1 MPYIGNNPKVT
12 ELNVSTK
19 SVDILADVDTVSD
32 APEIGQVLKWN
43 GTNWV
48 PEDDTGTGGGGGA
61 TTSDLQGVTDNGSS
75 TTNTIDAA
83 GFKLNADQLS
93 SVAGTQGD
101 IKKIGG
107 LPYYHDGTAWK
118 RFYLFDNVEDAT
130 TVDVNWDDVQV
141 RFDFEPHTH
150 APYPHNGTYRSDFIN
165 HVNGAPMATKDLAPA
180 ITEAVNSPVKFGTT
194 SLRCYSAGTNTQR
207 TSFWEI
213 DNENIDIFTQNWKG
227 GKRGGGLDWSL
238 DWTMEFW
245 IYFPQTNP
253 MLPNQQYGYF
263 TTTWMNKNE
272 YIGLRSAVQAAS
284 PNNITWYFYINGS
297 SYNVAT
303 TANYTIA
310 SQTWHHI
317 VLQRDA
323 SAGTMQFYVDGTYY
337 SVGQGTVVP
346 NIESFNSR
354 DDTYIL
360 TAQTHLGYAFSSGNQ
375 YMGDYY
381 LDDFRLT
388 QYARYTPGVSFTPP
402 TAAYPIAAPA
412 PAAIDDNWSDVQLR
426 ATFDTNLND
435 TSQNTFTGGSYGSY
449 PAAVSTQSIKYGA
462 SSVYCPLNDTSGVS
476 YGSTA
481 DFAFLTDEWTFE
493 SWINFDTLPSWNSGA
508 RSACIFSFGSNQGT
522 SDDNFEFGLCNQHWD
537 GSDNNYKFVLKYR
550 GAGTHQLIN
559 LSPQISGLGSGTIDA
574 QLLDGRWNHIA
585 LTKENTN
592 NEIQLFINGYKIPHT
607 TGSSFGYA
615 LDNFN
620 LNSVGKFSLGGRY
633 GNFSWGIMM
642 DSTNHYSDTANAIYF
657 DDVRISD
664 YVRYTDTFTPPTGPL
679 GTTGSL
685 TTAPTPASSGEGSIA
700 LGTTPGWNGTTGW
713 TAQRSQAGIYRVTF
727 PGTFP
732 SSQSYVVHATINDG
746 PSSPCHVRV
755 IRYAS
760 YFDIV
765 VTQIS
770 DGTAVDTGYVGV
782 RLLDLATV

>member
-141 RFDFEPHTH
+141 RFDFEPHTNL
-150 APYPHNGTYRSDFIN
+150 YPHTGAYASDFVN
-165 HVNGAPMATKDLAPA
+165 HVNGAPMATETSSFGQGDR
-180 ITEAVNSPVKFGTT
+180 VNSPVKFGT
-194 SLRCYSAGTNTQR
+194 SSFRAYSNGSSGQR
-207 TSFWEI
+207 TSYWNVE
-213 DNENIDIFTQNWKG
+213 NETYDINTQTWKG

-245 IYFPQTNP
+245 IYFPQASP
-253 MLPNQQYGYF
+253 MGPNQQYGYF
-263 TTTWMNKNE
+263 TANWLNTGE
-272 YIGLRSAVQAAS
+272 YIGLRSAVQGFS
-284 PNNITWYFYINGS
+284 PNNILWYFYINGNA
-297 SYNVAT
+297 YNVAT
-303 TANYTIA
+303 TANATIT

-323 SAGTMQFYVDGTYY
+323 SAGTMQFYLDGTYY
-337 SVGQGTVVP
+337 STGQGTVVP
-346 NIESFNSR
+346 NIEPFNSQEPAHAVPAK
-354 DDTYIL
+354 I
-360 TAQTHLGYAFSSGNQ
+360 HLGYAFDSNVSYGS
-375 YMGDYY
+375 DYY

-388 QYARYTPGVSFTPP
+388 QYARYTPGQNFTPP
-402 TAAYPIAAPA
+402 TAAYPITAPA

-435 TSQNTFTGGSYGSY
+435 VSQNTFTGYSNTS
-449 PAAVSTQSIKYGA
+449 AVSTQAIKYGA
-462 SSVYCPLNDTSGVS
+462 SSMYSPANDTAGVE
-476 YGSTA
+476 YGSAA
-481 DFAFLTDEWTFE
+481 DFAFLTNEWTFE
-493 SWINFDTLPSWNSGA
+493 SWINFDTLPTWNVGPRTA
-508 RSACIFSFGSNQGT
+508 PIFSFGSNTGGY
-522 SDDNFEFGLCNQHWD
+522 DDNIEFALCNQHWD
-537 GSDNNYKFVLKYR
+537 STGTDYKFILKYN
-550 GAGTHQLIN
+550 GANTQQIIN
-559 LSPQISGLGSGTIDA
+559 LSPQLTGIGRGSINA
-574 QLLDGRWNHIA
+574 ALLNGRWNHIA

-592 NEIQLFINGYKIPHT
+592 NKIQLFLNGYKTPHT
-607 TGSSFGYA
+607 VGSSFGYA

-620 LNSVGKFSLGGRY
+620 LNTSGKFSLGGRS
-633 GNFSWGIMM
+633 GNFSWGISL
-642 DSTNHYSDTANAIYF
+642 DSVTHYTNIDSAIYF

-664 YVRYTDTFTPPTGPL
+664 YVRYTDNFTPPTGPL

-685 TTAPTPASSGEGSIA
+685 TTAPTPASSGEGSVA

-713 TAQRSQAGIYRVTF
+713 TVQRSQAGIYRVTF
-727 PGTFP
+727 PGSFP
-732 SSQSYVVHATINDG
+732 SSQSYVVHTTINDG
-746 PSSPCHVRV
+746 PTSPCHVRV

-782 RLLDLATV
+782 RLLDLSTV

>member
-130 TVDVNWDDVQV
+130 SVDVNWDDVQV
-141 RFDFEPHTH
+141 RMDFESHTLAPHHTG
-150 APYPHNGTYRSDFIN
+150 ASASDFVN
-165 HVNGAPMATKDLAPA
+165 HVNGAPMATIANTSGHGDR
-180 ITEAVNSPVKFGTT
+180 INSPVKFGTSSFRANSPGT
-194 SLRCYSAGTNTQR
+194 SAQR
-207 TSFWEI
+207 NSYWNVY
-213 DNENIDIFTQNWKG
+213 DENYDINTQNWKG
-227 GKRGGGLDWSL
+227 GKRCGGLDWSL

-245 IYFPQTNP
+245 IYFPQVTP
-253 MLPNQQYGYF
+253 MGPNYIWGYF
-263 TTTWMNKNE
+263 TTTWINSAE
-272 YIGLRSAVQAAS
+272 YIGLFSVVN
-284 PNNITWYFYINGS
+284 PLTPYNIQWYFYINGS
-297 SYNVAT
+297 SYEVGLSSNAT
-303 TANYTIA
+303 IQ

-323 SAGTMQFYVDGTYY
+323 SEGTMQFYLDGVYY
-337 SVGQGTVVP
+337 STGQGTVVP
-346 NIESFNSR
+346 NIEPFNTP
-354 DDTYIL
+354 DPTYL
-360 TAQTHLGYAFSSGNQ
+360 VAAQTHIGYAFRTNYNYPS
-375 YMGDYY
+375 DYY

-388 QYARYTPGVSFTPP
+388 QYARYTPGQNFTPP
-402 TAAYPIAAPA
+402 TAAYPIATPA

-435 TSQNTFTGGSYGSY
+435 TSQNALTGSADVNGS
-449 PAAVSTQSIKYGA
+449 AVSTQAVKYGA
-462 SSVYCPLNDTSGVS
+462 SSMYCPVNDSSGVL
-476 YGSTA
+476 YGSAA

-493 SWINFDTLPSWNSGA
+493 SWINFDTLPTWNQGV
-508 RSACIFSFGSNQGT
+508 RTACIFSFGSNLGT
-522 SDDNFEFGLCNQHWD
+522 QDDNIEFGLANQHWN
-537 GSDNNYKFVLKYR
+537 STNQEYKFVFKYR
-550 GAGTHQLIN
+550 GAGNHQLIN
-559 LSPQISGLGSGTIDA
+559 LSPQISGIGSGSISA
-574 QLLDGRWNHIA
+574 ARLNGRWNHVA

-592 NEIQLFINGYKIPHT
+592 NKIQLFLNGYKIPHT
-607 TGSSFGYA
+607 TGTSFGYV
-615 LDNFN
+615 LDNYN
-620 LNSVGKFSLGGRY
+620 LNTVGRFSIGGRS
-633 GNFSWGIMM
+633 GNFSWGISM
-642 DSTNHYSDTANAIYF
+642 DQASQYSGNNSAIYF

-664 YVRYTDTFTPPTGPL
+664 HVRYTENFTPPTGPL

-713 TAQRSQAGIYRVTF
+713 TVQRSQAGIYRVTF
-727 PGTFP
+727 PGSFA

-746 PSSPCHVRV
+746 PTSPCHVRV

>member
-141 RFDFEPHTH
+141 RFDFEPHTNV
-150 APYPHNGTYRSDFIN
+150 YPHDGTYGGNFVN
-165 HVNGAPMATKDLAPA
+165 HVNGAPMAIETSSFNHGD
-180 ITEAVNSPVKFGTT
+180 IVNSPVKFGT
-194 SLRCYSAGTNTQR
+194 SSFLANSAGNSSQR
-207 TSFWEI
+207 TSYWNV
-213 DNENIDIFTQNWKG
+213 DNETLDIYTQNWKG
-227 GKRGGGLDWSL
+227 GKRGGGLNWSL

-245 IYFPQTNP
+245 IYFPQVSP
-253 MLPNQQYGYF
+253 MGANQQWGYF
-263 TTTWMNKNE
+263 TTTWFNKNE
-272 YIGLRSAVQAAS
+272 YIGLRSAVQGAS
-284 PNNITWYFYINGS
+284 PNNILWYFYINGQA
-297 SYNVAT
+297 YNVAT
-303 TANYTIA
+303 SSNATIQ

-323 SAGTMQFYVDGTYY
+323 SAGTMQFYLDGTYY
-337 SVGQGTVVP
+337 STGQGTIVP
-346 NIESFNSR
+346 NIEPFNSR

-360 TAQTHLGYAFSSGNQ
+360 QARTHIGYAFNSSNS
-375 YMGDYY
+375 YAGDYY

-388 QYARYTPGVSFTPP
+388 QYARYTPGQNFTPP

-435 TSQNTFTGGSYGSY
+435 TSQNTFTGSTSGSGTS
-449 PAAVSTQSIKYGA
+449 AVSTQTIKYGA
-462 SSVYCPLNDTSGVS
+462 SSLYCPVNDAFGVL

-481 DFAFLTDEWTFE
+481 DFAFLTNEWTFE
-493 SWINFDTLPSWNSGA
+493 SWINFDTLPAWNNGTST
-508 RSACIFSFGSNQGT
+508 ACIFSFGSNFGT
-522 SDDNFEFGLCNQHWD
+522 YDDNIEFGLSNQHWD
-537 GSDNNYKFVLKYR
+537 STNNDYKFILKYR

-559 LSPQISGLGSGTIDA
+559 LSPQVTGLGSGSLNR
-574 QLLDGRWNHIA
+574 QLLDGRWNHVA

-620 LNSVGKFSLGGRY
+620 LNTVGIFSLGGRK
-633 GNFSWGIMM
+633 GNFSWGISK
-642 DSTNHYSDTANAIYF
+642 DQVSQYSGITNAVYF
-657 DDVRISD
+657 DDVRMSD
-664 YVRYTDTFTPPTGPL
+664 YVRYTENFTPPTGPL

-713 TAQRSQAGIYRVTF
+713 TVQRSQAGIYRVTF
-727 PGTFP
+727 PGTFA
-732 SSQSYVVHATINDG
+732 SSQSYVVHTTINDG
-746 PSSPCHVRV
+746 PTSPCHVRV
-755 IRYAS
+755 TRYAS

>member
-141 RFDFEPHTH
+141 RFDFELGGANNT
-150 APYPHNGTYRSDFIN
+150 FIN
-165 HVNGAPMATKDLAPA
+165 HVNQRIPYWVSGNHIAR
-180 ITEAVNSPVKFGTT
+180 VNSPVKFGTS
-194 SLRCYSAGTNTQR
+194 SLRAQANSVSDAIQWYSNLIST
-207 TSFWEI
+207 
-213 DNENIDIFTQNWKG
+213 DIRPLTLQNWSG
-227 GKRGGGLDWSL
+227 AKRGGCIDWSA
-238 DWTMEFW
+238 DWTLETW
-245 IYFPQTNP
+245 IYFGNDSLDAGPV
-253 MLPNQQYGYF
+253 QYGLIGMYDG
-263 TTTWMNKNE
+263 TSNYQGITIGRDQSAYKYVNWYNNAVMNSIFSE
-272 YIGLRSAVQAAS
+272 TVPGST
-284 PNNITWYFYINGS
+284 ITEE
-297 SYNVAT
+297 
-303 TANYTIA
+303 
-310 SQTWHHI
+310 TWHHLTVMRTAADSKI
-317 VLQRDA
+317 HCYWNGVY
-323 SAGTMQFYVDGTYY
+323 GGYYVDINVLPMNVTISARTYL
-337 SVGQGTVVP
+337 GAAHNNTTT
-346 NIESFNSR
+346 NTFSFGSAYN
-354 DDTYIL
+354 
-360 TAQTHLGYAFSSGNQ
+360 
-375 YMGDYY
+375 
-381 LDDFRLT
+381 LDDFRIT
-388 QYARYTPGVSFTPP
+388 QYARYTPAQNFTPP
-402 TAAYPIAAPA
+402 TAAYPITAPV
-412 PAAIDDNWSDVQLR
+412 PATIDDNWSNVQLR
-426 ATFDTNLND
+426 ATYDTNLND
-435 TSQNTFTGGSYGSY
+435 TSQNALTATGNGSG
-449 PAAVSTQSIKYGA
+449 VSTNSVKYGA
-462 SSVYCPLNDTSGVS
+462 SSVYVNNTIGVE
-476 YGSTA
+476 YGNAT

-493 SWINFDTLPSWNSGA
+493 AWIKFESLPVWDGGA
-508 RSACIFSFGSNQGT
+508 RPTSIFSFGSNFGTQANNLEFSLSSFNSSNNAYLFLWKDANDSYSLTATVHQGWLAT
-522 SDDNFEFGLCNQHWD
+522 YL
-537 GSDNNYKFVLKYR
+537 
-550 GAGTHQLIN
+550 
-559 LSPQISGLGSGTIDA
+559 P
-574 QLLDGRWNHIA
+574 GRWVHVA

-592 NEIQLFINGYKIPHT
+592 SRILLFIDGYKMAYANADTSMVGRSVSNYSLNPSGKLSIGGRSGNYSWVT
-607 TGSSFGYA
+607 TGFQA
-615 LDNFN
+615 E
-620 LNSVGKFSLGGRY
+620 
-633 GNFSWGIMM
+633 
-642 DSTNHYSDTANAIYF
+642 STHTPKYL

-664 YVRYTDTFTPPTGPL
+664 YVRYTENFTPPTGPL

-713 TAQRSQAGIYRVTF
+713 TVQRSQAGIYRVTF
-727 PGTFP
+727 SGTFA
-732 SSQSYVVHATINDG
+732 SSQSYVVHTTINDG
-746 PSSPCHVRV
+746 PTSPCHVRV

-760 YFDIV
+760 FFDIV

-770 DGTAVDTGYVGV
+770 DGAAVDTGYVAV

>member
-141 RFDFEPHTH
+141 RFDFELGGANNT
-150 APYPHNGTYRSDFIN
+150 FIN
-165 HVNGAPMATKDLAPA
+165 HVNQKIPYWTSGNNIAR
-180 ITEAVNSPVKFGTT
+180 VNSPVKFGTS
-194 SLRCYSAGTNTQR
+194 SLRAQAVSVNSAIQWYSNSIATDVRGQNL
-207 TSFWEI
+207 
-213 DNENIDIFTQNWKG
+213 QNWSG
-227 GKRGGGLDWSL
+227 AKRGGCIDWSA
-238 DWTMEFW
+238 DWTLETW
-245 IYFPQTNP
+245 IYFGQNS
-253 MLPNQQYGYF
+253 LDYNAVVYGL
-263 TTTWMNKNE
+263 
-272 YIGLRSAVQAAS
+272 IGIFDGNSNYQGITIERNSSNIRSLNWFNNAYTMTLFQEAVADTI
-284 PNNITWYFYINGS
+284 ITEE
-297 SYNVAT
+297 
-303 TANYTIA
+303 
-310 SQTWHHI
+310 TWHH
-317 VLQRDA
+317 L
-323 SAGTMQFYVDGTYY
+323 
-337 SVGQGTVVP
+337 TVM
-346 NIESFNSR
+346 R
-354 DDTYIL
+354 
-360 TAQTHLGYAFSSGNQ
+360 TAADSKIHAYWNGV
-375 YMGDYY
+375 YMGFITDTNVDPMNVSTSARTYLGAAHNNTVGNTIGAGSNY
-381 LDDFRLT
+381 NLDDFRIT
-388 QYARYTPGVSFTPP
+388 QYARYTPSQNFTAP
-402 TAAYPIAAPA
+402 TAAYPITAPA
-412 PAAIDDNWSDVQLR
+412 PATIDDNWSDVQFR
-426 ATFDTNLND
+426 ATYDTNLND
-435 TSQNTFTGGSYGSY
+435 TSQNALTGSATTGT
-449 PAAVSTQSIKYGA
+449 AVSTNSVKYGT
-462 SSVYCPLNDTSGVS
+462 SSVYVNTNTGIE
-476 YGSTA
+476 YGDYA

-493 SWINFDTLPSWNSGA
+493 AWIRFESLPEWNGGA
-508 RSACIFSFGSNQGT
+508 RSSCIFNFGSNYGT
-522 SDDNFEFGLCNQHWD
+522 SQDNIEFGLASVSSVNDQH
-537 GSDNNYKFVLKYR
+537 KFMCKF
-550 GAGTHQLIN
+550 GADDYTLTADADKGW
-559 LSPQISGLGSGTIDA
+559 LSTYLT
-574 QLLDGRWNHIA
+574 GRWVHVA

-592 NEIQLFINGYKIPHT
+592 SRILLFVD
-607 TGSSFGYA
+607 GYA
-615 LDNFN
+615 MSYENPDTSMVGQSVTNYS
-620 LNSVGKFSLGGRY
+620 LNPSGKLSIGGRS
-633 GNFSWGIMM
+633 GNVSWTVGGFQGE
-642 DSTNHYSDTANAIYF
+642 STHTSKYL

-664 YVRYTDTFTPPTGPL
+664 YVRYTENFTPPTGPL

-727 PGTFP
+727 PGTFA

-746 PSSPCHVRV
+746 PTSPCHVRV
-755 IRYAS
+755 TRYAS

-770 DGTAVDTGYVGV
+770 DGAAVDTGYVAI
-782 RLLDLATV
+782 RLVDLSTI

>member
-141 RFDFEPHTH
+141 RFDFELGGANNT
-150 APYPHNGTYRSDFIN
+150 FIN
-165 HVNGAPMATKDLAPA
+165 HVNQKIPYWTSGNNIAR
-180 ITEAVNSPVKFGTT
+180 VNSPVKFGTS
-194 SLRCYSAGTNTQR
+194 SLRAQAVSVNSAIQWYSNSIATDVRGQNL
-207 TSFWEI
+207 
-213 DNENIDIFTQNWKG
+213 QNWSG
-227 GKRGGGLDWSL
+227 AKRGGCIDWSA
-238 DWTMEFW
+238 DWTLETW
-245 IYFPQTNP
+245 IYFGQNS
-253 MLPNQQYGYF
+253 LDYNAVVYGL
-263 TTTWMNKNE
+263 
-272 YIGLRSAVQAAS
+272 IGIFDGNSNYQGITIERNSSNIRSLNWFNNAYTMTLFQEAVADTI
-284 PNNITWYFYINGS
+284 ITEE
-297 SYNVAT
+297 
-303 TANYTIA
+303 
-310 SQTWHHI
+310 TWHH
-317 VLQRDA
+317 L
-323 SAGTMQFYVDGTYY
+323 
-337 SVGQGTVVP
+337 TVM
-346 NIESFNSR
+346 R
-354 DDTYIL
+354 
-360 TAQTHLGYAFSSGNQ
+360 TAADSKIHAYWNGV
-375 YMGDYY
+375 YMGFITDTNVDPMNVSTSARTYLGAAHNNTVGNTIGAGSNY
-381 LDDFRLT
+381 NLDDFRIT
-388 QYARYTPGVSFTPP
+388 QYARYTPSQNFTAP
-402 TAAYPIAAPA
+402 TAAYPITAPA
-412 PAAIDDNWSDVQLR
+412 PATIDDNWSDVQFR
-426 ATFDTNLND
+426 ATYDTNLND
-435 TSQNTFTGGSYGSY
+435 TSQNTLTGSATTGT
-449 PAAVSTQSIKYGA
+449 AVSTNSVKYGA
-462 SSVYCPLNDTSGVS
+462 SSVYVDVYTGIE
-476 YGSTA
+476 YGDAT

-493 SWINFDTLPSWNSGA
+493 AWIRFESLPEWNGGA
-508 RSACIFSFGSNQGT
+508 RSSCIFNFGSNYGT
-522 SDDNFEFGLCNQHWD
+522 SQDNIEFGLASVSSVNDQH
-537 GSDNNYKFVLKYR
+537 KFMCKF
-550 GAGTHQLIN
+550 GADDYTLTADADKGW
-559 LSPQISGLGSGTIDA
+559 LSTYLT
-574 QLLDGRWNHIA
+574 GRWVHIA

-592 NEIQLFINGYKIPHT
+592 SRILLFVDGYAMKYSNPDTSMVGQSVSNYSLNAAGKLSIGGRSGNAGWTT
-607 TGSSFGYA
+607 TGYQSE
-615 LDNFN
+615 
-620 LNSVGKFSLGGRY
+620 
-633 GNFSWGIMM
+633 
-642 DSTNHYSDTANAIYF
+642 TAITPKYF

-664 YVRYTDTFTPPTGPL
+664 YVRYTENFTPPTGPL

-727 PGTFP
+727 PGTFA

-746 PSSPCHVRV
+746 PTSPCHVRV
-755 IRYAS
+755 TRYAS

-770 DGTAVDTGYVGV
+770 DGSAVDTGYVAI
-782 RLLDLATV
+782 RLVDLSTI